1 MLWLFIFACV
11 AVEIVSKDKDLL
23 NNPDTGA
30 IVERL
35 GVLEVQLI
43 GSNCIHYPL
52 REMVSIDKVSFL
64 ILFFDLGVVWI
75 LESRSAM
82 SRNTPHRLWQ
92 SFDPLL
98 TSQWLDPTPKIAV
111 KHSQTKRLR
120 PGVLHVPNDGSIHG
134 NSFVQSCAVLL
145 AWAKERGIL
154 FFQHFMS
161 CYRYAF
167 GSLPRA
173 ILTLVQFVSLD
184 SIAGSS
190 GFQRN
195 GWNVM
200 GKLVQLRSNSPGFP
214 DIATAGFDLL
224 WTAHSLE
231 WKHPSSWCII
241 YLIVYSPLFTHPSLA
256 VCHCLSSCLT
266 VPVFVSHLVNPTV
279 EIILTT
285 NQSMNLSIR
294 EWVLSS
300 FLFQSSP
307 HLPNIDRGYLLML
320 SSCAANGVQLDT
332 YRDEPVVSGMYYFL
346 TLCSGTSLFERD
358 YFYDRNSELQMSSLT
373 PRIENSRRE
382 Q

>member
-1 MLWLFIFACV
+1 MVKGLQKNTENNRTHTHHITNKICV
-11 AVEIVSKDKDLL
+11 AMLICSIVSARFDNAL
-23 NNPDTGA
+23 A
-30 IVERL
+30 IYFRL
-35 GVLEVQLI
+35 RGGRDRQQRQRSSEQSWRWGHSRASWCI
-43 GSNCIHYPL
+43 GSPADWIKLYPL
-52 REMVSIDKVSFL
+52 STSWNGINWQSVFSHS
-64 ILFFDLGVVWI
+64 LFWPWCSLDT
-75 LESRSAM
+75 RSAM

-120 PGVLHVPNDGSIHG
+120 PGVLNVPNDGSIHG

-184 SIAGSS
+184 FIAGSS

-214 DIATAGFDLL
+214 DIATPGFDLL

-241 YLIVYSPLFTHPSLA
+241 YCI
-256 VCHCLSSCLT
+256 
-266 VPVFVSHLVNPTV
+266 
-279 EIILTT
+279 
-285 NQSMNLSIR
+285 
-294 EWVLSS
+294 
-300 FLFQSSP
+300 
-307 HLPNIDRGYLLML
+307 
-320 SSCAANGVQLDT
+320 
-332 YRDEPVVSGMYYFL
+332 
-346 TLCSGTSLFERD
+346 
-358 YFYDRNSELQMSSLT
+358 
-373 PRIENSRRE
+373 
-382 Q
+382 